1 MMHRFPRFGTL
12 CWFGLIAAGLL
23 AGCGNRAGSRN
34 PDQPFGSTALVTVV
48 NPQVNDGNTT
58 AIPESAAVVREGV
71 GVDVD
76 PGGAA
81 TTDTTGMAVIDDVA
95 AGEID
100 VLFDGGVSLPLT
112 ILADGDVYDLAVAYD
127 GSEVTGYANFPIR
140 YGVGGDIV
148 VFDSNANPDAVADAL
163 STNGN
168 IVFFRNGT
176 FLGDLL
182 ITGDDVIFF
191 GEGFTERQVLIDG
204 SVTVRGTGVRIRGFT
219 VTGSVTVLGNDFGMA
234 FTVVQGETQILG
246 NAVAFLRNALCGSVT
261 VPSSNATL
269 LDNEGMAPLPDPP
282 QELCE

>member
-1 MMHRFPRFGTL
+1 MMHRFPRLLGL
-12 CWFGLIAAGLL
+12 CWFGLTVAVLL
-23 AGCGNRAGSRN
+23 AGCGNSAGSRN
-34 PDQPFGSTALVTVV
+34 PDRPFGSTALVTVV

-58 AIPESAAVVREGV
+58 AIPESAAIVREGV

-76 PGGAA
+76 PGSAA
-81 TTDTTGMAVIDDVA
+81 TTDATGMAVIDDVA
-95 AGEID
+95 TGEID
-100 VLFDGGVSLPLT
+100 VLFDGGAALPLT
-112 ILADGDVYDLAVAYD
+112 ILANGDVYDLAVGYD
-127 GSEVTGYANFPIR
+127 GSEVTAYPNFPIR

-148 VFDSNANPDAVADAL
+148 VFSSNANPDAVTDAL

-204 SVTVRGTGVRIRGFT
+204 SVTDRGTGVRIRGFT
-219 VTGSVTVLGNDFGMA
+219 VTGSVTVQGNDFGMA
-234 FTVVQGETQILG
+234 FTVVKGETQILG
-246 NAVAFLRNALCGSVT
+246 NAVAFLRNAFCGSVI

-282 QELCE
+282 QELFE

>member
-1 MMHRFPRFGTL
+1 MLHRVSRLLGL
-12 CWFGLIAAGLL
+12 CWFGFIIAVLL

-34 PDQPFGSTALVTVV
+34 PDQPFGSTALITVV

-58 AIPESAAVVREGV
+58 AIPESAAIVREGV

-81 TTDTTGMAVIDDVA
+81 TTDATGMAVIDDVA

-100 VLFDGGVSLPLT
+100 VLFDGGASLPLT
-112 ILADGDVYDLAVAYD
+112 ILDNGDVYDLAVGYD
-127 GSEVTGYANFPIR
+127 GSEVTGYPNFPIR

-148 VFDSNANPDAVADAL
+148 VFDSHANPDAVADAL

>member
-1 MMHRFPRFGTL
+1 M
-12 CWFGLIAAGLL
+12 
-23 AGCGNRAGSRN
+23 
-34 PDQPFGSTALVTVV
+34 
-48 NPQVNDGNTT
+48 NDGNTT
-58 AIPESAAVVREGV
+58 AIPDSAAIVREGIR
-71 GVDVD
+71 VDVD
-76 PGGAA
+76 PGDAA
-81 TTDTTGMAVIDDVA
+81 ITDAIGMAVIDDVA
-95 AGEID
+95 AGEVD
-100 VLFDGGVSLPLT
+100 VLFGAEASLPLS
-112 ILADGDVYDLAVAYD
+112 ILAAGDVYDLAVAYD
-127 GSEVTGYANFPIR
+127 GSEVTAYPNFPIR

-148 VFDSNANPDAVADAL
+148 VFNSNANPDAVADAL

-246 NAVAFLRNALCGSVT
+246 NAVAFLRNAFCGSVT